1 MGGSSADRRPPQRG
15 YLGDR
20 AIVVDGSHQA
30 AHRIHSIL
38 SEHAGSSD
46 ARSAD
51 WTAFMWRH
59 VAASVLG
66 FALGAFAL
74 DRVVRHRHGKN
85 YNKWIKEDFDLQWS
99 VIQIVGLARAFS
111 PFSKTIQQVSP
122 QFGALFG
129 GKRGREG
136 PGASGGRTRLWHVER
151 RQRGGRRTATRV
163 TSCRG

>member
-1 MGGSSADRRPPQRG
+1 
-15 YLGDR
+15 
-20 AIVVDGSHQA
+20 
-30 AHRIHSIL
+30 
-38 SEHAGSSD
+38 
-46 ARSAD
+46 
-51 WTAFMWRH
+51 MWRH

-122 QFGALFG
+122 RFGALYEAASAAE
-129 GKRGREG
+129 KG
-136 PGASGGRTRLWHVER
+136 PVLQVAGLAYGTSNGDSGADGER
-151 RQRGGRRTATRV
+151 RRA
-163 TSCRG
+163 